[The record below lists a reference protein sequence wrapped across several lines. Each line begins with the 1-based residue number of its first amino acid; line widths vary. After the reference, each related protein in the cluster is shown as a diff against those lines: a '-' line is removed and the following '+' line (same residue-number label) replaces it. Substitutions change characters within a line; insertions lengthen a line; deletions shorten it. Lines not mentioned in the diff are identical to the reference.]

1 MVLVTQGYGYG
12 YDEYS
17 AGFRMLC
24 RSGQGIKTC
33 PNFNYELY
41 VDESEFTNFV
51 SISVNQTLS
60 ALAGFSINLGNP
72 LGMNTNIFQPN
83 SEIEFKASWGSR
95 SPQTIIKGLIK
106 KRSFTSAMKRT
117 INISGIDYGDFL
129 SRKRPWDVNY
139 NPLVFNNELT
149 STIINRLMTLVPE
162 LILHLSKMPEE
173 PRFSITTDPSNNNV
187 LETIKVVLEYAGYQW
202 FILDNKLYVFPPKEL
217 VEAQSKYNLL
227 FGDEDEYTNIPE
239 LPNVVLHSAKVDE
252 DFGSI
257 KNRYKVEGNAG
268 LYAVADDVVSIQKYK
283 GIFEGFKKDTRLTSV
298 QSCYLV
304 ARQMAA
310 INGYPKTPISCS
322 FKGTSDIRVGDVV
335 FVGDKNGGFS
345 MLESPYLYVMSI
357 GQVFGNTWITTLS
370 LGALEKRLID
380 II

>member
-1 MVLVTQGYGYG
+1 M
-12 YDEYS
+12 
-17 AGFRMLC
+17 
-24 RSGQGIKTC
+24 
-33 PNFNYELY
+33 
-41 VDESEFTNFV
+41 
-51 SISVNQTLS
+51 
-60 ALAGFSINLGNP
+60 
-72 LGMNTNIFQPN
+72 
-83 SEIEFKASWGSR
+83 
-95 SPQTIIKGLIK
+95 
-106 KRSFTSAMKRT
+106 
-117 INISGIDYGDFL
+117 
-129 SRKRPWDVNY
+129 
-139 NPLVFNNELT
+139 
-149 STIINRLMTLVPE
+149 
-162 LILHLSKMPEE
+162 
-173 PRFSITTDPSNNNV
+173 
-187 LETIKVVLEYAGYQW
+187 
-202 FILDNKLYVFPPKEL
+202 